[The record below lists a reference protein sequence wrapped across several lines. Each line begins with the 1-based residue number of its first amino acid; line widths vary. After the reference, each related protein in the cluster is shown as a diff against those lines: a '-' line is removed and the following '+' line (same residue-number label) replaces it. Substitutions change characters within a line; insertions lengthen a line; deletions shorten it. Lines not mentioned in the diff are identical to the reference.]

1 MSVQVEFACTVC
13 AEEFQVPIG
22 AYREH
27 LGVVPCPRCGSTDLV
42 LLGEGG
48 SSDDAPRCGS
58 AAPARHAL
66 TSS

>member
-1 MSVQVEFACTVC
+1 MSVKVEFACTVC
-13 AEEFQVPIG
+13 AEEFQVSIG

-48 SSDDAPRCGS
+48 SNDGLRCGS
-58 AAPARHAL
+58 TALERHAL